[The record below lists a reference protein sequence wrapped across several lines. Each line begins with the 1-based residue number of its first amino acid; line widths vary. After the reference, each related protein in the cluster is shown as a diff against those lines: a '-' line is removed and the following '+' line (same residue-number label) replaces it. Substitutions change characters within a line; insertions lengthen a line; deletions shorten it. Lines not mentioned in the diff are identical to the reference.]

1 MTAQPGGRLPAPP
14 HLAPLQDLLNTVNLE
29 SGEDELAAEA
39 FAGLGGGPRGD
50 RRERGRPDCGCRRSA
65 RTCAT
70 GSTSH
75 DERGPGRRGRRR
87 SPRRGCVVA
96 VVDGGLRTTSRDRRS
111 DAWSPSTVEG
121 IRVAQ
126 RDDDWKRLKVCARG
140 TCRWAFY
147 DHSRNNSSRWCAS
160 SICGAREKSR
170 RAYRRRVGRTSRA
183 ATRCDGRHRCR
194 WTVDRVGR
202 EVG

>member
-29 SGEDELAAEA
+29 SLEDELSAEGFPGWAAARGVQDATEA
-39 FAGLGGGPRGD
+39 DRSRLQTFREDLRGWV
-50 RRERGRPDCGCRRSA
+50 EG
-65 RTCAT
+65 
-70 GSTSH
+70 H
-75 DERGPGRRGRRR
+75 DSEVPAAVADGVDAAQL
-87 SPRRGCVVA
+87 VVA
-96 VVDGGLRTTSRDRRS
+96 VSGGRLATTSPTAFGRLV
-111 DAWSPSTVEG
+111 AATVEG

-126 RDDDWKRLKVCARG
+126 RDDGWQRIKICGRG

-170 RAYRRRVGRTSRA
+170 RAYRRRVQPTDQTTTGSA
-183 ATRCDGRHRCR
+183 IQP
-194 WTVDRVGR
+194 
-202 EVG
+202 

>member
-29 SGEDELAAEA
+29 SGEDELAPGSFGGWSGARGVPDASEA
-39 FAGLGGGPRGD
+39 D
-50 RRERGRPDCGCRRSA
+50 RTRLQRFREDLRRWVA
-65 RTCAT
+65 
-70 GSTSH
+70 SH
-75 DERGPGRRGRRR
+75 DEPV
-87 SPRRGCVVA
+87 PVA
-96 VVDGGLRTTSRDRRS
+96 VADAVGAAQLRVSVSGGHLRTTSGTAFGRLV
-111 DAWSPSTVEG
+111 AEVVEG

-126 RDDDWKRLKVCARG
+126 RDDEWKRFKVCGRG

-160 SICGAREKSR
+160 TICGAREKSQ
-170 RAYRRRVGRTSRA
+170 RAYRRRVRPDGDQENGRA
-183 ATRCDGRHRCR
+183 
-194 WTVDRVGR
+194 R